1 MDRQNPQ
8 AERTFEDC
16 LARIQQ
22 RLLAAGYAYV
32 DGDPALDRWPRIVVA
47 MGRHNELLILA
58 PWTAPQPA
66 LAAELW
72 RRARDKGL
80 RSGLVL
86 VGSAA
91 VDDAGV
97 TEFCEVFPGPVAY
110 LDAEGRQ
117 VLLHRRRGAPEALR
131 AGQLRAF
138 VAGDM
143 PPKAA
148 RIDALAAYAAA
159 HEEIEQTEAFFA
171 RAGQAGVLA
180 APWVTRAIVGVCVAL
195 FAAMAVLD
203 GGLTNPSDEALLR
216 WGANYGPAVRGGQW
230 WRILTCGF
238 VHIGWVHILFN
249 AYATHVFGS
258 ALERFQGMGRTAG
271 IFIFSVVAASC
282 ASLFWHPMV
291 LSAGASGGLFGLVG
305 AIGAMIVR
313 YRRDFPPHF
322 WHSLRKWVVTILV
335 YNAVFLLLPA
345 VDGAAHVGGLIGG
358 FLLGLAV
365 LRSPVRRSALP
376 VWGWAAAALLA
387 AATVAF
393 GAAAVARIPPGL
405 PPVPVAILV
414 RQAARRQGPALDR
427 LVRNVATCDE
437 LVDDATMRYERAVD
451 GRGDGAAAAEALE
464 RDVLPRLAGLAAE
477 SRPAAADRKLLPSQI
492 AVAFAAGEG
501 VFQAASDYCR
511 ALAKSLRLP
520 PGSAG
525 PDAPPRPEPTLAAM
539 GLPYA
544 AAQARFGACMEL
556 ARRAVRAV
564 R

>member
-1 MDRQNPQ
+1 MERQTPQ
-8 AERTFEDC
+8 AQRTFEDC
-16 LARIQQ
+16 LARMQQ

-32 DGDPALDRWPRIVVA
+32 DGEAALERWPRIVVA
-47 MGRHNELLILA
+47 MGRQDELLVLA
-58 PWTAPQPA
+58 PWAAQQPVA
-66 LAAELW
+66 AAELW

-91 VDDAGV
+91 VDDAEV
-97 TEFCEVFPGPVAY
+97 TGFCGRFPGPVAY

-117 VLLHRRRGAPEALR
+117 VLLHRRRGAPGALR
-131 AGQLRAF
+131 AGQMRAF
-138 VAGDM
+138 VAGAV

-159 HEEIEQTEAFFA
+159 REEIEQTRAFFD
-171 RAGQAGVLA
+171 RAEQAGVLVT
-180 APWVTRAIVGVCVAL
+180 PWVTRAIVGVCVAL
-195 FAAMAVLD
+195 FAAMALLD

-230 WRILTCGF
+230 WRTLTCGF
-238 VHIGWVHILFN
+238 VHIGVVHILFN

-258 ALERFQGMGRTAG
+258 ALERFQGIGRTAG

-376 VWGWAAAALLA
+376 AWGWAAAALLA

-405 PPVPVAILV
+405 PPVPVAILI

-427 LVRNVATCDE
+427 LAANVTTCDE
-437 LVDDATMRYERAVD
+437 LMNEAAMLYERALTD
-451 GRGDGAAAAEALE
+451 RGDRTAAAEAIEGDILS
-464 RDVLPRLAGLAAE
+464 RLTGLAAG
-477 SRPAAADRKLLPSQI
+477 SRPAAADKKLLAGPI
-492 AVAFAAGEG
+492 AGAFAAGEG
-501 VFQAASDYCR
+501 VFQAASDSCR

-520 PGSAG
+520 PGPAG
-525 PDAPPRPEPTLAAM
+525 LDAPPRLEATSAAM

-544 AAQARFGACMEL
+544 AARARFGMCLEL
-556 ARRAVRAV
+556 ARQVVRAA